1 MFTVCGKEV
10 DLDEI
15 RLTDY
20 LDNNGYNRRT
30 IAVECNEEMVPKEKF
45 DDFIIHSGDVV
56 EIVLNVLVENYNIG
70 TISTPE
76 EDLKK
81 ILGSK

>member
-1 MFTVCGKEV
+1 MLEKIITVCGKEV

-20 LDNNGYNRRT
+20 LDNNGYNRRI

-56 EIVLNVLVENYNIG
+56 EIVSFMG
-70 TISTPE
+70 G
-76 EDLKK
+76 
-81 ILGSK
+81 GSI